1 MAKVYKSKVDWWLW
15 LALGIPLVGIA
26 AAFYQGLTR
35 DDDGM
40 FWVALIAAAM
50 MTFVYG
56 GLVFPMRYTIEDTGL
71 RVRAGLFLRLFVPW
85 DRYRSAELTRN
96 PLSSPAL
103 SLQRIR
109 ITYLKP
115 NGKEAWVMISPTDR
129 EQFLQDLRQA
139 GSGSTQPE
147 PVPHSQ

>member
-1 MAKVYKSKVDWWLW
+1 MAKIYKSKVDWWMW
-15 LALGIPLVGIA
+15 PALGIPILGIA
-26 AAFYQGLTR
+26 AVLYQGLTR
-35 DDDGM
+35 HTDTL
-40 FWVALIAAAM
+40 WVASIAGAAM
-50 MTFVYG
+50 LFVYG

-71 RVRAGLFLRLFVPW
+71 RVRAGLFLHLFVPW

-109 ITYLKP
+109 ITYVKP

-129 EQFLQDLRQA
+129 EQFLRDVDAARRA
-139 GSGSTQPE
+139 
-147 PVPHSQ
+147 